1 MTLTEKC
8 ANNDSRVLS
17 KGGDLIMDI
26 KMLVGWVVVV
36 GAINWGLVGL
46 LNLNVV
52 EMIFGAGS
60 MLTKIV
66 YILVGLSGA
75 FAAYTMLG
83 GKKK

>member
-1 MTLTEKC
+1 MTLIEKY
-8 ANNDSRVLS
+8 ANNGIRVLS
-17 KGGDLIMDI
+17 KGGDLKMDI
-26 KMLVGWVVVV
+26 KMLVGWVVVI

-46 LNLNVV
+46 MNLNVV

-66 YILVGLSGA
+66 YILVGLAGA
-75 FAAYTMLG
+75 YAAYGMVG

>member
-1 MTLTEKC
+1 
-8 ANNDSRVLS
+8 
-17 KGGDLIMDI
+17 MDI
-26 KMLVGWVVVV
+26 KMLVGWVVVI

-46 LNLNVV
+46 MNLNVV

-66 YILVGLSGA
+66 YILVGLAGA
-75 FAAYTMLG
+75 YAAYGMVG